1 MLYCSGYCLRI
12 QFLFMT
18 QYMTLLVCIACRLFK
33 TYDFDSDGKIS
44 LYDLKMTLE
53 IQNGRDY
60 NVSNENGEDY
70 ALLCTWISQRDTT
83 GTGYV
88 NYDDFVRYYAQESN

>member
-1 MLYCSGYCLRI
+1 MVYIIYI
-12 QFLFMT
+12 ITFF
-18 QYMTLLVCIACRLFK
+18 YYYYRLFR
-33 TYDFDSDGKIS
+33 TYDFDNDGKIS

-60 NVSNENGEDY
+60 NVSNQDGEDY

-88 NYDDFVRYYAQESN
+88 NYEDFVNYYNKEEQHGED